1 MKNNDCMMTLRLG
14 GAVLCLFAI
23 AGCGDKDLVAMVG
36 KAKLRRADLAQ
47 FASTRGRAGGRPT
60 QELLA
65 GLVDRTLLAEGA
77 RRDGVQN
84 APAVQVRLR
93 AAEREILA
101 ETFLE
106 KELRS
111 ATDEGPLRKRYEDT
125 KEALKRRQ
133 IQVAH
138 IVLRVPSSA
147 GAEARNAAQSKAA
160 DLYSKLRDGADFE
173 KLAAANSED
182 SATAAR
188 GGDLGI
194 LVEGSVDQGFFD
206 AAAALKKGEISKP
219 FETPF
224 GVHIVRAFEDPQVVT
239 PPFEEVRG
247 KLAAEARLEAERKL
261 LERLR
266 SEVKV
271 KTYPERLSEEHR

>member
-1 MKNNDCMMTLRLG
+1 MRRKHWQQW
-14 GAVLCLFAI
+14 V
-23 AGCGDKDLVAMVG
+23 AGLIGTAGILACSRGDLVAVVG
-36 KAKLRRADLAQ
+36 RTDLVRGDLKAFTLARSREAT
-47 FASTRGRAGGRPT
+47 ASNPEA
-60 QELLA
+60 LA
-65 GLVDRTLLAEGA
+65 GLVDRALLAEGA
-77 RRDGVQN
+77 RQAGLQKD
-84 APAVQVRLR
+84 PAVQARLR

-111 ATDEGPLRKRYEDT
+111 ATDEGPLRKRYEDA
-125 KEALKRRQ
+125 KETLKHRQ
-133 IQVAH
+133 IHVAH
-138 IVLRVPSSA
+138 IVLRIPSSA
-147 GAEARNAAQSKAA
+147 SADAKSTAQSKAA

-224 GVHIVRAFEDPQVVT
+224 GVHIVRALEDPQVVT
-239 PPFEEVRG
+239 PPFEEIRG

-266 SEVKV
+266 TEVKV

>member
-1 MKNNDCMMTLRLG
+1 MRRKHWQQW
-14 GAVLCLFAI
+14 V
-23 AGCGDKDLVAMVG
+23 AGLIGTAGILACSRGDLVAKVG
-36 KAKLRRADLAQ
+36 RTDLVRGDLRTFTLAR
-47 FASTRGRAGGRPT
+47 SRAGGSPS

-65 GLVDRTLLAEGA
+65 GLVDRALLAEGA
-77 RRDGVQN
+77 RQAGLQQD
-84 APAVQVRLR
+84 PAVQARLR

-111 ATDEGPLRKRYEDT
+111 ATDEAPLRKRYEEV

-133 IQVAH
+133 VHLAH

-147 GAEARNAAQSKAA
+147 GAEARRAAQSKAA

-173 KLAAANSED
+173 KLAAAKSED

-206 AAAALKKGEISKP
+206 VAAALKKGEISKP
-219 FETPF
+219 FETAF
-224 GVHIVRAFEDPQVVT
+224 GVHIVRALEDPQVVT

-247 KLAAEARLEAERKL
+247 KLAAEARHEAERKL

-271 KTYPERLSEEHR
+271 KTYPERLREERR

>member
-1 MKNNDCMMTLRLG
+1 MMSNDRMMTVRLG
-14 GAVLCLFAI
+14 CAAFCLLAI
-23 AGCGDKDLVAMVG
+23 AGCGDKDLLTKVG
-36 KAKLRRADLAQ
+36 DAKLWRADLVQ
-47 FASTRGRAGGRPT
+47 FASTQSRSANSPVPEVLSALLDRA
-60 QELLA
+60 
-65 GLVDRTLLAEGA
+65 LLAEGA
-77 RRDGVQN
+77 RRGGVEKD
-84 APAVQVRLR
+84 PAVQARLR

-101 ETFLE
+101 EAFLE

-111 ATDEGPLRKRYEDT
+111 ATDEASLRKRYEDA
-125 KEALKRRQ
+125 KETLKHK
-133 IQVAH
+133 QVHVSH

-147 GAEARNAAQSKAA
+147 SADAKSAAQSKAA
-160 DLYSKLRDGADFE
+160 DLFSKLRDGADFE
-173 KLAAANSED
+173 KLAADISED
-182 SATAAR
+182 SATAER

-224 GVHIVRAFEDPQVVT
+224 GVHIVRALEDPQVVT